1 MKNLPPK
8 NKHCGIPCVLRRP
21 SLPFGYRLKLGSVQ
35 FCASSAGRHHAA
47 FYTLLAAK
55 VLPYSAPSAQTKVL
69 CLRRAGLKAR
79 IVRLALTSFDLFKIP
94 FNDGIEVVIRE
105 AGT

>member
-8 NKHCGIPCVLRRP
+8 NKHCGIPCVLRC
-21 SLPFGYRLKLGSVQ
+21 SGLPFGDSLEFRDVHL
-35 FCASSAGRHHAA
+35 CASSAGSHHAA
-47 FYTLLAAK
+47 FYILLAAK
-55 VLPYSAPSAQTKVL
+55 ILPHSAPSAQTKVL

-79 IVRLALTSFDLFKIP
+79 IVRLILTSFDLFKIP